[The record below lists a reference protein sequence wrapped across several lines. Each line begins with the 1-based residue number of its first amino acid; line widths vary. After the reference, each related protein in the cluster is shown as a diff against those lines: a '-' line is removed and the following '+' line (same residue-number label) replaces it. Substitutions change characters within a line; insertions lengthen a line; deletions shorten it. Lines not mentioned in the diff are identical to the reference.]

1 MSTQTSLN
9 ASEVRAMLDS
19 GAEHSTVIKQLIE
32 TGAWSESGAAEI
44 VSFMTHGP
52 DRGLE
57 EFRHVLGRARRS
69 RLMRPSPSAAVCVTG
84 DLGTCTSMLNETPL
98 PPSPKPPIPGPQP
111 LPPPDPKPPEEPD
124 PVPPPTI

>member
-52 DRGLE
+52 DRLMKTT
-57 EFRHVLGRARRS
+57 ASPRR
-69 RLMRPSPSAAVCVTG
+69 T
-84 DLGTCTSMLNETPL
+84 
-98 PPSPKPPIPGPQP
+98 KQ
-111 LPPPDPKPPEEPD
+111 
-124 PVPPPTI
+124 PTIEEG